1 MYKFLLTTVLMFS
14 VVFIAAVSPVS
25 AAPDST
31 EHEWVDIVKKDARE
45 AGNTLDEQALV
56 AALKANELLVNEAV
70 RLGIDKQPDFAAR
83 LEMKRRE
90 LLAVLVVKDYLE
102 KNPLD
107 EKMLKAE
114 YDRIKA
120 LAGDK
125 EYSARHIQLKT
136 EAEAKAVIAE
146 LAKGADF
153 AKLAKEKSL
162 DTASKDKGGLTG
174 WVAKNM
180 LKPPLGNAL
189 SKLQK
194 GLYNTVPLQ
203 TEAGWHVMKL
213 EGVRDLKF
221 PAYDKIKEQLR
232 QRLKAQQA
240 NRFVESLRTRATP

>member
-1 MYKFLLTTVLMFS
+1 MHKFLLTTALMFS
-14 VVFIAAVSPVS
+14 AVLFAAVSPVYAS
-25 AAPDST
+25 PDSP
-31 EHEWVDIVKKDARE
+31 EQEWLDIAKKDAQD
-45 AGNTLDEQALV
+45 AGNTLNEEALTS
-56 AALKANELLVNEAV
+56 ALKANELLVDEAL
-70 RLGIDKQPDFAAR
+70 RLGIDKQPDFATR

-90 LLAVLVVKDYLE
+90 LLAVLLVKDYLE

-107 EKMLKAE
+107 EKMLKNE

-136 EAEAKAVIAE
+136 ENEAKAVIAQ

-162 DTASKDKGGLTG
+162 DTASKEKGGQMG

-203 TEAGWHVMKL
+203 TDAGWHVLKL
-213 EGVRDLKF
+213 EDVRDLKF
-221 PAYDKIKEQLR
+221 PAYEKIKDQLR

-240 NRFVESLRTRATP
+240 NQFVESLRTRATP